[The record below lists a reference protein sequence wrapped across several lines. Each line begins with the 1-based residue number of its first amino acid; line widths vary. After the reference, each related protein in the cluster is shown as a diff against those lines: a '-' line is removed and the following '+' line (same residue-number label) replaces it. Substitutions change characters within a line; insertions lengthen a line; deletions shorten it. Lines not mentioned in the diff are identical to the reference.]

1 MSAGKWSAKQYLHGC
16 AVRRFPKAYILGNYT
31 SIQEGLTGWFEM
43 SVGTPMLDMSYFY
56 SAYSFSRGKGDY
68 RNTRLLFYRG
78 VDQEMERE
86 LDGRGGPMTEGR
98 ECLYS
103 VLCSESIHPENREI
117 EALYQKGQE
126 MGMELEDFFSCNPMN
141 NFSVKNVSYNYLEI
155 YIPVKT
161 VGTAGGTE

>member
-1 MSAGKWSAKQYLHGC
+1 
-16 AVRRFPKAYILGNYT
+16 
-31 SIQEGLTGWFEM
+31 M

-56 SAYSFSRGKGDY
+56 SAYSFFRGKGDY

-86 LDGRGGPMTEGR
+86 LDGRGVPMTEER

-126 MGMELEDFFSCNPMN
+126 MGMELEDFFFLQFHEQFFCEERELSL
-141 NFSVKNVSYNYLEI
+141 SGDLYSR
-155 YIPVKT
+155 
-161 VGTAGGTE
+161 

>member
-1 MSAGKWSAKQYLHGC
+1 
-16 AVRRFPKAYILGNYT
+16 
-31 SIQEGLTGWFEM
+31 M

-86 LDGRGGPMTEGR
+86 LDGRGVPMTEGR

-126 MGMELEDFFSCNPMN
+126 MGVELEDFFSCNPMN

-161 VGTAGGTE
+161 AGTAEGTE